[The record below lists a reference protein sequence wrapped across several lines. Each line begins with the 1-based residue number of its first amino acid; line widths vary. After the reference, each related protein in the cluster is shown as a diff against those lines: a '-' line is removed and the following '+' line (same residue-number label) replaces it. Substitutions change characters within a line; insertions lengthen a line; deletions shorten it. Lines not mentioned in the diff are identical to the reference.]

1 MKYPS
6 LFSSHSTWLILVLAS
21 LAGAQ
26 LTVCGGQVPL
36 TASSGAEL
44 SIIANPTSIPVID
57 GVSTITVTGFKSVD
71 DGGGTLSNGT
81 QIFFTTNVGIIE
93 ERVEMKNGIA
103 RGFLRSNGR
112 AGLATI
118 DARSGS
124 GITATL
130 ANPVLVGNA
139 TGINIV
145 VTANPASPEPPG
157 FTSQIVATVFDNDNN
172 RMPAVPL
179 IFSTSAGAMASAGS
193 ILTTNANGQAMD
205 TLTLIHETSAT
216 VTVSSGAVTG
226 SVTVGRGTAPVPIV
240 TSVFPASGAP
250 GETLNVSITGANFQ
264 PGAIVSF
271 GQGVAVNSVT
281 FINSTSL
288 QVDITIDTNV
298 RQETAGRTVTVT
310 NPDGTSGSLSDAFR
324 IVFPGAASPPIII
337 NFNPP
342 SSADRDPTS
351 IAMVITGDNFQTGA
365 TVSFDPGG
373 IIVDLSS
380 LQVTSGGIRI
390 TGNFI
395 VDITVLPGETFNVTV
410 RNPDGQEVIRNNAF
424 TAQ

>member
-226 SVTVGRGTAPVPIV
+226 SVTVGRGTTNAPLI
-240 TSVFPASGAP
+240 TSVAP
-250 GETLNVSITGANFQ
+250 TFADRGETVNVTITGLNFQ
-264 PGAIVSF
+264 PGAVASF
-271 GQGVAVNSVT
+271 GAGVIINSVT
-281 FINSTSL
+281 FVSSSTLVVSIT
-288 QVDITIDTNV
+288 VDIGA
-298 RQETAGRTVTVT
+298 ETGDRTVTITNPDGQSGSLASIYKAGKLPIITGITPTTVSAGASGVPITIFGLNFQPGIQVIFTSASGASGITITTPLAVNPDGTQITFNIDVANTAQAGTRTVAVT
-310 NPDGTSGSLSDAFR
+310 NPDGGTDSLSN
-324 IVFPGAASPPIII
+324 VF
-337 NFNPP
+337 
-342 SSADRDPTS
+342 
-351 IAMVITGDNFQTGA
+351 
-365 TVSFDPGG
+365 TV
-373 IIVDLSS
+373 
-380 LQVTSGGIRI
+380 Q
-390 TGNFI
+390 
-395 VDITVLPGETFNVTV
+395 
-410 RNPDGQEVIRNNAF
+410 
-424 TAQ
+424 